1 LKPGQRVWD
10 DELSGFCVRCQVGT
24 KVYGVQY
31 RHAGIQRWITIGKAS
46 IVPLPDAREMARD
59 ILIDAKRGLD
69 PAAERDRRKALP
81 TLAMFGDTFLKEHV
95 DVKLKDRTAAEY
107 RRLIED
113 RINPV
118 LGKLRIDAVS
128 EADVDRLHQLLK
140 ATPYEANR
148 ALAVLSAVMS
158 YAESPKKHRPK
169 HSNPC
174 VAVVRYEEHKR
185 ERLLTAEELGR
196 LGDALAAA
204 EAEGKV
210 SLFVIAALR
219 LLIFT
224 GCRRSEVLGMRWRDI
239 DTSRKQFKVPD
250 PKEKGGAKWINL
262 SDPALQVL
270 AKLPRIHGNPYV
282 FAGGRSDHDNK
293 GDADGEPLVDL
304 FKPWAAIRKTAE
316 LDDVRI
322 HDLRHCYASVA
333 AGHGAS
339 LPVIGRLLGHRNP
352 QTTAR
357 YAHLATDPIKAL
369 NDKIGETLAT
379 ALG

>member
-1 LKPGQRVWD
+1 
-10 DELSGFCVRCQVGT
+10 
-24 KVYGVQY
+24 
-31 RHAGIQRWITIGKAS
+31 
-46 IVPLPDAREMARD
+46 
-59 ILIDAKRGLD
+59 
-69 PAAERDRRKALP
+69 
-81 TLAMFGDTFLKEHV
+81 
-95 DVKLKDRTAAEY
+95 
-107 RRLIED
+107 
-113 RINPV
+113 
-118 LGKLRIDAVS
+118 
-128 EADVDRLHQLLK
+128 VDRLHQSLK
-140 ATPYEANR
+140 TTPYEANR

-174 VAVVRYEEHKR
+174 AAVVRYEEHKR
-185 ERLLTAEELGR
+185 ERLLTAEELGH

-204 EAEGKV
+204 EAEGKI

-239 DTSRKQFKVPD
+239 DTSLKQFKVPD
-250 PKEKGGAKWINL
+250 PKEKGGTKWVNL

-270 AKLPRIHGNPYV
+270 AKLPHIHGNPYV

-293 GDADGEPLVDL
+293 GEADGEPLVDL
-304 FKPWAAIRKTAE
+304 FKPWAAIRKAAGLE
-316 LDDVRI
+316 DVRI

-339 LPVIGRLLGHRNP
+339 LPVIGRLLGQRNP

-357 YAHLATDPIKAL
+357 YAHLAADPIKAL